1 VSSNRILW
9 IWIAAMLL
17 SVCAQAGEIT
27 LKKST
32 FGNWKFATGDSNFV
46 SVGSSCENLSREM
59 AGDSAAISEI
69 GKFND
74 LTSTSTLLFLG
85 GCALAAYPLYEQ
97 ISGEWKSGYD
107 KLVGGAVGLVIVS
120 AVIEHSARK
129 HLTNAVNGYNK
140 RKGNSSPPPTAILFP
155 ELFQGGTFGLGV
167 AVQF

>member
-1 VSSNRILW
+1 
-9 IWIAAMLL
+9 MLL

-46 SVGSSCENLSREM
+46 SVGPGCENLRREM
-59 AGDSAAISEI
+59 AGDSAGISEI

-97 ISGEWKSGYD
+97 ISGEWKSDYD
-107 KLVGGAVGLVIVS
+107 KLVGGAVGFVIVS

-140 RKGNSSPPPTAILFP
+140 RKGSSSPPPTAILFP
-155 ELFQGGTFGLGV
+155 ELFQSGAIGLGV